1 MQLNLKPRSIMI
13 DFEQRPI
20 NAFHQTFSNA
30 SQRVCFFHLS
40 RFSWRRIQKTGRFV
54 EKYAEDF
61 EFALN
66 IRHLPTL
73 AFVPVSDVFS
83 SFEELIESEYFER
96 NEQYLQPIIDH
107 FTDILIGHLDR

>member
-1 MQLNLKPRSIMI
+1 MI
-13 DFEQRPI
+13 DLEQSLI
-20 NAFHQTFSNA
+20 NAFHETFPNA
-30 SQRVCFFHLS
+30 SHWVCFFHLS
-40 RFSWRRIQKTGRFV
+40 RFLWRWIQKTGGFV

-61 EFALN
+61 EFVLN

-96 NEQYLQPIIDH
+96 N
-107 FTDILIGHLDR
+107 